1 MRHRASAEGRRTA
14 QEVQVGFGG
23 VDDGPMGR
31 IPRPSVAD
39 WMAAWGVKADLP
51 TAIPSEVTLREGAT
65 RTGLQVALETEC
77 HLLGPELDA
86 HQNTPW
92 TVGRSELR
100 ASRVTGGYATRNVA
114 G

>member
-23 VDDGPMGR
+23 VDDGPIGR
-31 IPRPSVAD
+31 IPLPF
-39 WMAAWGVKADLP
+39 AAERLAVWGVKADLP
-51 TAIPSEVTLREGAT
+51 TAALSEVTLREGAT
-65 RTGLQVALETEC
+65 RTGLQIALETEC
-77 HLLGPELDA
+77 RLLGPKLDA

-92 TVGRSELR
+92 AVGRRELR
-100 ASRVTGGYATRNVA
+100 ASRVMGGYATRNVA